1 MTERLAVRASYT
13 VTKDGAE
20 TSGRVEFVA
29 RIVDASRGYKLEE
42 RARRAV
48 ARRLGIRL
56 ADVRITGVMG
66 S

>member
-1 MTERLAVRASYT
+1 MPVRLAVRASYT
-13 VTKDGAE
+13 ATKDGAE

-29 RIVDASRGYKLEE
+29 RIADDSEGYKLEE

-48 ARRLGIRL
+48 ARRLAVRL